1 MELTEAS
8 VGKLS
13 FHGFPSY
20 EPPEFQQYLLILP
33 VERAKKQEKNFF
45 VTAKQHYNTL
55 LTLKIK

>member
-33 VERAKKQEKNFF
+33 VERAKKQEKKFLRNSK
-45 VTAKQHYNTL
+45 ATL
-55 LTLKIK
+55 